1 MIFKICFSRSH
12 LPSQLTKQKYLE
24 ILLSQIHTLVPQNRR
39 PSVRLHHSK
48 HSILHKEKNKQT
60 KYNTTDHVVDMQA
73 VNFMLMKHNKIFL
86 FWITIDKRFNNI
98 QYNAHAEEWPNFQL
112 IAAYFVNWWYYT
124 EYLMSNTQKWMI
136 TVLLVIK
143 QAQTRS

>member
-1 MIFKICFSRSH
+1 ME
-12 LPSQLTKQKYLE
+12 T
-24 ILLSQIHTLVPQNRR
+24 LLAHRHTLVAQNRQ

-48 HSILHKEKNKQT
+48 HSILHKKTKKKQT
-60 KYNTTDHVVDMQA
+60 KYKKTDHVVDMQA

-112 IAAYFVNWWYYT
+112 IAA
-124 EYLMSNTQKWMI
+124 
-136 TVLLVIK
+136 
-143 QAQTRS
+143 